1 MFGEVIHNKQLSS
14 QQLIEERKN
23 SMDTKAQREFRKEMR
38 EINTDKKILK
48 KALESETQRVIKNKL
63 YQLLRKK

>member
-1 MFGEVIHNKQLSS
+1 
-14 QQLIEERKN
+14 
-23 SMDTKAQREFRKEMR
+23 MDTTAKKQFRKEMR
-38 EINTDKKILK
+38 EINDKRILK

>member
-1 MFGEVIHNKQLSS
+1 
-14 QQLIEERKN
+14 
-23 SMDTKAQREFRKEMR
+23 MDTKAQREFRKEMR